1 MDDGIVDDTSD
12 EDGSE
17 GEEEN
22 EDEDEE
28 EDIVV
33 TNSGE
38 KRQHRAMK
46 GDSVV
51 SKMLNERDL
60 DRFGRREYRYAHD
73 SDKEYS
79 SVIIAKDNAQ
89 TEKYDVKFTDVNGKK
104 THFQLGEVLGET
116 LPDEEKQATKALACG
131 VSWE

>member
-1 MDDGIVDDTSD
+1 MALLQRSKRPLTSKFRQRTKIIKWIFLLAFLILFAQRVYSAIDVSNRVHAMKTGNGMKGNPMALDDGIVDDTSD

-51 SKMLNERDL
+51 SRMLNERD
-60 DRFGRREYRYAHD
+60 
-73 SDKEYS
+73 
-79 SVIIAKDNAQ
+79 
-89 TEKYDVKFTDVNGKK
+89 
-104 THFQLGEVLGET
+104 
-116 LPDEEKQATKALACG
+116 
-131 VSWE
+131 

>member
-1 MDDGIVDDTSD
+1 MALDDGIVDDTSD

-51 SKMLNERDL
+51 SRMLERE
-60 DRFGRREYRYAHD
+60 RFRQIWEARV
-73 SDKEYS
+73 SDMRTIRIRSTAQS
-79 SVIIAKDNAQ
+79 S
-89 TEKYDVKFTDVNGKK
+89 
-104 THFQLGEVLGET
+104 
-116 LPDEEKQATKALACG
+116 
-131 VSWE
+131 